1 MKQFITK
8 NMHLILIG
16 LAVLVVYIGY
26 KTIYL
31 PGESAKTTPIL
42 KSTTPATSEVGFD
55 GNLKKTP
62 VL

>member
-31 PGESAKTTPIL
+31 PGEVTKTNPIL
-42 KSTTPATSEVGFD
+42 KSTPASTEPGFD
-55 GNLKKTP
+55 GNLKKSP
-62 VL
+62 IE